1 MQGKSNVMIK
11 KDVKLNRFI
20 VDRLNSNETIDS
32 EQLKNQFVS
41 LYHHHNDLTAS
52 LKYAEII
59 QKGVLP
65 KDRHFQRLFNDYFVM
80 YVPQSYV
87 SGDFYWIG
95 EVDDKIIFAVG
106 DCTGHGVPGAMLT
119 MLAQSFL
126 NYIILGKGITNTS
139 EILKEFDK
147 KLIETFMHEKE
158 GFYSNDWIDMAL
170 CCFDKSQMEID
181 FSSAKRKLMLVSKTK
196 SQIYKGSN
204 YPLGGWQLEKERTFE
219 SKKIQVKD
227 GDMIF
232 IGSDGFQDQIGGEQN
247 KKYGSK
253 QLHFLLENI
262 ASLPCDKQL
271 LILKRTF
278 LQWKKEERQLDDIC
292 LMGIRV

>member
-1 MQGKSNVMIK
+1 MITR
-11 KDVKLNRFI
+11 DVRLNRFI
-20 VDRLNSNETIDS
+20 IDKLNSNEAIDN

-41 LYHHHNDLTAS
+41 LYHYHNDLTSS
-52 LKYAEII
+52 LNYAQII

-65 KDRHFQRLFNDYFVM
+65 KDRHFQRLFNDYFVL
-80 YVPQSYV
+80 YVPQSFV

-95 EVDDKIIFAVG
+95 EVGDKVLFAVG

-126 NYIILGKGITNTS
+126 NYIILGKGMTNTS

-147 KLIETFMHEKE
+147 KLIETFMHEYDNP
-158 GFYSNDWIDMAL
+158 YSNDWIDMAL
-170 CCFDKSQMEID
+170 CCYDKSKKEVS
-181 FSSAKRKLMLVSKTK
+181 FASAKRKLMVVSKENTE
-196 SQIYKGSN
+196 IYKGSN
-204 YPLGGWQLEKERTFE
+204 YPLGGWQMEEERLFE
-219 SKKIQVKD
+219 TQKIKVKD

-232 IGSDGFQDQIGGEQN
+232 MGSDGFQDQIGGEKN

-253 QLHFLLENI
+253 QLHVLLEDLS
-262 ASLPCDKQL
+262 SLPCEKQL
-271 LILKRTF
+271 MILKKTF
-278 LQWKKEERQLDDIC
+278 SEWKKGEQQLDDIC